1 MKSLGT
7 RFLIPFGLL
16 AVLGSVF
23 VFSQACKSSR
33 KHAEELLS
41 QQAAIALEFN
51 LAIRDYAGKKIRPV
65 VEKLVDKDVFM
76 PEVMSTS
83 YISRKI
89 FEEVRKSFPDY
100 IIRFSSDH
108 PRNPVNL
115 AGPDEHGT
123 IRVFSEESPG

>member
-1 MKSLGT
+1 MG
-7 RFLIPFGLL
+7 LIHEKPGGLDSSFPSDYA

-23 VFSQACKSSR
+23 VFSQAFKSSH

-108 PRNPVNL
+108 PPQPR
-115 AGPDEHGT
+115 
-123 IRVFSEESPG
+123 